1 MNKLKT
7 IILTLTGLVLMLS
20 ACHDSKSYSELLR
33 EEERAVNW
41 YMSNH
46 RVVNEVPAD
55 TVFETGKDAPFYKLD
70 EEGNL
75 YMQVVSAGTPG
86 NKAKYDQQIYF
97 RYMRENI
104 IAMQMGYN
112 WPAEGNADDVGNNS
126 RWFRFNN
133 MYIKNSQQYGMGIQT
148 PLRYLPIDCEV
159 NLVVRAYYGFSG
171 EQGTCQPYV
180 YNLRY
185 YPAIY

>member
-97 RYMRENI
+97 RYMREI
-104 IAMQMGYN
+104 LLIVRGRSPRVHWTMRRRSSGISTRIML
-112 WPAEGNADDVGNNS
+112 
-126 RWFRFNN
+126 
-133 MYIKNSQQYGMGIQT
+133 SQK
-148 PLRYLPIDCEV
+148 
-159 NLVVRAYYGFSG
+159 SSW
-171 EQGTCQPYV
+171 
-180 YNLRY
+180 
-185 YPAIY
+185 